1 MVISRFV
8 DPTQY
13 HKLALKQLHLFLDT
27 LSALSFALLISLDID
42 RLAFFLLL
50 LLLLLTLTLTLF
62 FFLLSSSLTLPPH
75 VVGCH

>member
-62 FFLLSSSLTLPPH
+62 FSFCPRPSPFLLTL
-75 VVGCH
+75 